1 MMVKKQVLEARLE
14 RVREYLAILDS
25 VLGYDEKRFLSD
37 PFIYSTAERNLHL
50 VIEALIDIG
59 NHIISDRG
67 YPKPETYAEVFY
79 ILREKQVIHETLF
92 NDIDGMT
99 SFRNLL
105 VHDYL
110 KIDRK
115 QVYQL
120 LKMRLAALKRLAAVY
135 AELI

>member
-1 MMVKKQVLEARLE
+1 VVKKEVFEARLE
-14 RVREYLAILDS
+14 RVREYLDILDS
-25 VLGYDEKRFLSD
+25 VLKFDERIFLSD

-50 VIEALIDIG
+50 IIEALIDIG
-59 NHIISDRG
+59 NHVISDRG
-67 YPKPETYAEVFY
+67 YPKPETYAEVFR
-79 ILREKQVIHETLF
+79 ILRDRDVISENLF
-92 NDIDGMT
+92 NQIDGMT

-115 QVYQL
+115 QIYQL
-120 LKMRLAALKRLAAVY
+120 LKTRLSALKSLAGVY

>member
-1 MMVKKQVLEARLE
+1 VVKKAVLEARLE
-14 RVREYLAILDS
+14 RVREYLDILDS
-25 VLGYDEKRFLSD
+25 VLKFDERIFLSD

-50 VIEALIDIG
+50 IIEALIDIG
-59 NHIISDRG
+59 NHVISDRG
-67 YPKPETYAEVFY
+67 YPKPETYAEVFR
-79 ILREKQVIHETLF
+79 ILRDRDVISENLF
-92 NDIDGMT
+92 NQIDGMT

-115 QVYQL
+115 QIYQL
-120 LKMRLAALKRLAAVY
+120 LKTRLSALKSLAGVY

>member
-1 MMVKKQVLEARLE
+1 MVKKAVLEARLE
-14 RVREYLAILDS
+14 RLREYLDILDS
-25 VLGYDEKRFLSD
+25 VLTFDEKIFLSD

-50 VIEALIDIG
+50 AIEALLDIG

-79 ILREKQVIHETLF
+79 VLRDKEVIPEGLF
-92 NDIDGMT
+92 NEIDGMS

-110 KIDRK
+110 RIDRK

-120 LKMRLAALKRLAAVY
+120 LKNRLSALKKLSGVY
-135 AELI
+135 AEMI

>member
-1 MMVKKQVLEARLE
+1 MVRKAVLESRLE
-14 RVREYLAILDS
+14 RVREYLDILDA
-25 VLGYDEKRFLSD
+25 VLKFDEKIFLSD
-37 PFIYSTAERNLHL
+37 PFIYSTAERNLQL

-59 NHIISDRG
+59 NHIISDCG
-67 YPKPETYAEVFY
+67 YPKPETYAEVFHV
-79 ILREKQVIHETLF
+79 LRDKEVLQEDLF
-92 NDIDGMT
+92 NEIDGMT

-110 KIDRK
+110 RIDRK

-120 LKMRLAALKRLAAVY
+120 LKTRLSALKKLSGVY

>member
-1 MMVKKQVLEARLE
+1 MVKKAVLEARLE
-14 RVREYLAILDS
+14 RVREYLDILDS
-25 VLGYDEKRFLSD
+25 VLKFDERIFLSD

-50 VIEALIDIG
+50 IIEALIDIG
-59 NHIISDRG
+59 NHVISDRG
-67 YPKPETYAEVFY
+67 YPKPETYAEVFR
-79 ILREKQVIHETLF
+79 ILRDRDVISENLF
-92 NDIDGMT
+92 NQIDGMT

-115 QVYQL
+115 QIYQL
-120 LKMRLAALKRLAAVY
+120 LKTRLSALKSLAGVY

>member
-1 MMVKKQVLEARLE
+1 ME
-14 RVREYLAILDS
+14 RVREYLTILES
-25 VLGYDEKRFLSD
+25 VLDFDEKRFFSD
-37 PFIYSTAERNLHL
+37 PFVYCTAERNLHL

-59 NHIISDRG
+59 NHIISDPG
-67 YPKPETYAEVFY
+67 YPKPETYAEIFY
-79 ILREKQVIHETLF
+79 ILREKDIIQEALF
-92 NDIDGMT
+92 NEIDGMT

-120 LKMRLAALKRLAAVY
+120 LKTRLSALKRLAAVY

>member
-1 MMVKKQVLEARLE
+1 MVKKEVFEARLE
-14 RVREYLAILDS
+14 RVREYLDILDS
-25 VLGYDEKRFLSD
+25 VLKFDERIFLSD

-50 VIEALIDIG
+50 IIEALIDIG
-59 NHIISDRG
+59 NHVISDRG
-67 YPKPETYAEVFY
+67 YPKPETYAEVFR
-79 ILREKQVIHETLF
+79 ILRDRDVISENLF
-92 NDIDGMT
+92 NQIDGMT

-115 QVYQL
+115 QIYQL
-120 LKMRLAALKRLAAVY
+120 LKTRLSALKSLAGVY